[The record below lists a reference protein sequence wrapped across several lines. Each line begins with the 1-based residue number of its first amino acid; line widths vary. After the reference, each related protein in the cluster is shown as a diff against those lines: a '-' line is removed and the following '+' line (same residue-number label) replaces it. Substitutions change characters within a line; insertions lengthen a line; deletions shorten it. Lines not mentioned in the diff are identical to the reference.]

1 MDGDSPA
8 IPTKPNQ
15 LSRTLY
21 VGPVLLF
28 VAAAAYGV
36 LEVHPA
42 NDTWIGLA
50 AGRQILTADQFPL
63 TDTFSYTAAGRVW
76 YNQNWLTHVL
86 QYWLYETVSPNAV
99 IYGTWT
105 LAGAVFVLTLLAAYW
120 RSGTWVGALLAASV
134 TALGCRDFLSA
145 RPATIGFFC
154 IAGLWALLS
163 ALEGQGER
171 RRWWPIVLLLP
182 LLLLWGNA
190 HGSFVFGYGVLGL
203 YVVHWG
209 CIRWFRP
216 GLAANGK
223 QIVAIVA
230 VVAAALILTGVF
242 GPFGIQNF
250 IHGGKVAGSAVWRD
264 VAEWRPPYVSD
275 HNFPPVW
282 RFWVILGGS
291 TGLLLVCA
299 LLRLLLP
306 GSNRPDLPQRK
317 VHVTLFDAAMVVIGL
332 AMTLWARRFAPVFLI
347 LAAPIVPTAVVL
359 LLRPLG
365 ASWRRNLRSG
375 VTVIAGLL
383 GVGVAI
389 ATGSRVHADLIA
401 PYADRRDLSLLE
413 RVTCYDITPHDALI
427 FIEKNRLRLN
437 LLAEWSL
444 AGAVMLHAP
453 GAKVFIDGRAQ
464 QVYDEPQYRKYQTL
478 FVAANTPHQLMLR
491 ILDES
496 ETDGVL
502 LRCWE
507 RGANLLAALEQS
519 PGWVPVLLD
528 PDYRLFLR
536 VGSRGLEHLS
546 AGLRGGEAWWPDSS
560 GQLASQAF
568 VWQAAT
574 PPDLERAVASWELAL
589 RKNLALGSVCF
600 RPLTEVLLELGRDGE
615 ARQRVEAYTRA
626 LNQPFS
632 GLSEETRRKLL
643 ETLAACRHRIEAA
656 AYSDPAPD

>member
-1 MDGDSPA
+1 VDGDNSA
-8 IPTKPNQ
+8 IPTKPNR
-15 LSRTLY
+15 LPAALY

-50 AGRQILTADQFPL
+50 AGRQILTADRFPL

-86 QYWLYETVSPNAV
+86 LYWLYDSVSPDAV

-120 RSGTWVGALLAASV
+120 RSGTWLGALLAASV

-154 IAGLWALLS
+154 LAGLWALLS
-163 ALEGQGER
+163 ALEGQGDR

-182 LLLLWGNA
+182 LLLVWGNA

-203 YVVHWG
+203 YVIHWG
-209 CIRWFRP
+209 GVRWFR
-216 GLAANGK
+216 LAMTVDGR
-223 QIVAIVA
+223 QIVAIVVA
-230 VVAAALILTGVF
+230 VATALILTVVF

-264 VAEWRPPYVSD
+264 VAEWQPPYVSG

-282 RFWVILGGS
+282 RFWTILGGS
-291 TGLLLVCA
+291 AGLLLACA
-299 LLRLLLP
+299 VLRLLLP
-306 GSNRPDLPQRK
+306 KSNRPYQTQRR
-317 VHVTLFDAAMVVIGL
+317 VHVTLFDAAMVLIGL

-347 LAAPIVPTAVVL
+347 LAAPIVLTAVVL
-359 LLRPLG
+359 LLRPLEG
-365 ASWRRNLRSG
+365 SWRRNLRSG
-375 VTVIAGLL
+375 LAVVAGLL
-383 GVGVAI
+383 GVGVAV
-389 ATGSRVHADLIA
+389 ATGFRAHADLVA
-401 PYADRRDLSLLE
+401 PYADRHDLNLLE
-413 RVTCYDITPHDALI
+413 RVTTYDIVPHDALI
-427 FIEKNRLRLN
+427 FIEKNKLRIN

-453 GAKVFIDGRAQ
+453 SAKVFIDGRAQ
-464 QVYDEPQYRKYQTL
+464 QVYDESQYRKYQAL
-478 FVAANTPHQLMLR
+478 FVAANTPHQLMFR

-496 ETDGVL
+496 QTDGVL

-507 RGANLLAALEQS
+507 RGANLRAALEQS
-519 PGWVPVLLD
+519 PSWVPVLLD

-536 VGSRGLEHLS
+536 VGSRGLEHLGAALR
-546 AGLRGGEAWWPDSS
+546 AGQAWWPKSS
-560 GQLASQAF
+560 AQLASQAF

-574 PPDLERAVASWELAL
+574 PPDLERAVANWELAL
-589 RKNLALGSVCF
+589 RKNLALGSICF
-600 RPLTEVLLELGRDGE
+600 RPLTEALLELGRDGE
-615 ARQRVEAYTRA
+615 ARQRLEMYTHA
-626 LNQPFS
+626 LNQPFT
-632 GLSEETRRKLL
+632 GLSAETRGELL
-643 ETLAACRHRIEAA
+643 ETLAACGRRIEAA
-656 AYSDPAPD
+656 TSGRSGKD